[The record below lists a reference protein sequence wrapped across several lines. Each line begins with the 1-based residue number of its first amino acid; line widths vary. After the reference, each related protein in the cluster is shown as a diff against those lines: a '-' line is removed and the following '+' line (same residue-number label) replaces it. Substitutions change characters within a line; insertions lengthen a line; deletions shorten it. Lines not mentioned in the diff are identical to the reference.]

1 MADRERAL
9 SEDELLYAGVAG
21 SESAVGERAPLA
33 SVGRR
38 GRDIY
43 LRVAE
48 ALPAD
53 VDKGYARLHPAALAA
68 LGLHPGSLV
77 VVEGR
82 RAFTLRAEALPIAM
96 PGEQAIRLDG
106 TLRDNAL
113 CGIDDRIRVR
123 PGSAPGAFSLVVVP
137 DEQGSLTD
145 DEVARLRDFLIGRVL
160 SPGDRVNVTCLPR
173 GELICKVVETE
184 PDGAVQVNAETVL
197 RTRVTTLKTRRA
209 PNIRYE
215 EIGGLDRE
223 LRRVRELVELP
234 LKYPQLFA
242 RLRIEPPK
250 GVLLYGPPGT
260 GKTLIARSVA
270 SEVEAHFIPVNGP
283 EIMKKYLGESE
294 ATLREIF
301 EDAQRNAPA
310 IIFLDEI
317 DAIAP
322 KRADVAGDVEKR
334 VVAQMLTLM
343 DGLSSRGD
351 VVVIAAT
358 NMPELVDPALRRPG
372 RFDREVQVGVP
383 GRDGRRQILSIH
395 ARGMPL
401 DTGVDLDRLAEVTH
415 GFVGADLEALC
426 KEAGMLALHEVLDRA
441 DFDTADP
448 TQLAD
453 QALICQRHFMGALRA
468 IEPTATRELVIER
481 PTTRWSDVGGLADL
495 RDLLQS
501 AIQFPRDRP
510 ELFVQAGIKPP
521 RGILLRGPSGTGK
534 SLLARAL
541 AGETGLSL
549 ITADSASMLSKWLG
563 ESEKALRQVFTKA
576 KQAAPCILFFDGL
589 DAIAPARGGDLGG
602 GALDR
607 LVGQLLA
614 ELDRLDELSEV
625 IVLGATNRPDL
636 LDPALLSPGRFPFV
650 LDFPQPN
657 ETARAEILAIHTNR
671 MPLADDVD
679 LVAIARD
686 SEGFVG
692 SDLAALCQRAAL
704 DEIRA
709 AIESERSGPPV
720 SDLRINGS
728 RFVTA
733 LSEVRKQV
741 AARTNGSLGRTRLL
755 IPAPIH

>member
-21 SESAVGERAPLA
+21 SESAVGERAPRA

-82 RAFTLRAEALPIAM
+82 RAFTLRAESLPIAM

-709 AIESERSGPPV
+709 AIESERGGPPV

-741 AARTNGSLGRTRLL
+741 AGRTNGSLGRTRLL